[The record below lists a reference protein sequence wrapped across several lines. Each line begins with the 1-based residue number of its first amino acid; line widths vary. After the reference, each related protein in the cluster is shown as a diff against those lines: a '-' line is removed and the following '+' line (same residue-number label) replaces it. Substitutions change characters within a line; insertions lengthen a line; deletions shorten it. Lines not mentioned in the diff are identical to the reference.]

1 MNDDHPQPLQKKIGY
16 ALSAIEYIG
25 LYSWSRISRLG
36 DSASKLGSSMSK
48 SAAKPFSKTRRKK
61 AKRQRREPPVSVES
75 IQKGKIQQLESTIS
89 QLERRLAVLEKHGV
103 KLPENSQARPAQEKV
118 ISDQKR
124 AFLRMLVDD
133 NKQLRNMTK

>member
-1 MNDDHPQPLQKKIGY
+1 MNDDRPQSVQKKLGY

-48 SAAKPFSKTRRKK
+48 SAARPFSKTRKKK
-61 AKRQRREPPVSVES
+61 AKRQYRQPPASVEA
-75 IQKGKIQQLESTIS
+75 IQKKKIQKLESTLS
-89 QLERRLAVLEKHGV
+89 KLEQRLALLEKHGV
-103 KLPENSQARPAQEKV
+103 KLPETSHMQPVQEKV

-133 NKQLRNMTK
+133 NKQLRSMSK